1 MNKPIHQAA
10 LAAMLVVAAA
20 AASAAEPADAGAKA
34 TVNFVNIDKMTDVP
48 RFSADRDNLE
58 YQLRDHLKH
67 LSEKLPAGQEL
78 KIEFVDIDLAGD
90 VFPRVAIQNV
100 RVMKGRAD
108 WPRLHLRYSVEQ
120 DGQVLK
126 SGESK
131 LSDPNYLL
139 HHNRYS
145 NEIFSYEKQML
156 EDWFRKEIVAAR

>member
-1 MNKPIHQAA
+1 MKKLVHKAA
-10 LAAMLVVAAA
+10 LAIAMLAAA
-20 AASAAEPADAGAKA
+20 GGAFAGDSN
-34 TVNFVNIDKMTDVP
+34 VNFVDVEKMTDVP
-48 RFSADRDNLE
+48 RFAVDRENME
-58 YQLRDHLKH
+58 FQLRDHIKY
-67 LSEKLPAGQEL
+67 LSQKLPAGQEL
-78 KIEFVDIDLAGD
+78 KIDFLDIDLAGD
-90 VFPRVAIQNV
+90 VFPRVAVQNI

-120 DGQVLK
+120 GGQVVK

-139 HHNRYS
+139 HHSRYD